1 MAFCQPPSDRELEIL
16 KILWD
21 CGPSTVRE
29 VTTVMCQTETLAQN
43 TVQTFLRLM
52 EEKGLVA
59 HRESGRAFVYHAL
72 YLRHQV
78 VTGFIKSIFDGAID
92 QLVLN
97 AVDTG
102 SLTEG
107 QIRAIETKLKQMRH
121 KGPA

>member
-52 EEKGLVA
+52 EEKG
-59 HRESGRAFVYHAL
+59 RSR
-72 YLRHQV
+72 
-78 VTGFIKSIFDGAID
+78 
-92 QLVLN
+92 
-97 AVDTG
+97 
-102 SLTEG
+102 
-107 QIRAIETKLKQMRH
+107 
-121 KGPA
+121 